1 MVVAFNAAEVRRTLD
16 LFCGGNVAEVRIINA
31 FGSKS
36 RTDAGYF
43 SRYEIAAGAIAG
55 HAMHPK
61 NSGIYFVLNEFAP
74 DLQNR
79 ASNRIAE
86 RIDST
91 ASDADIT
98 RRRWFFIDCDPKRPA
113 GISSSD
119 AEWMAAKATADAVAL
134 FLASRA
140 FPAPIMASSGNGWH
154 LHYRIDVPNNEA
166 ATETVRNAL
175 RELSNRFSNAA
186 VTVDTKVFNAARVC
200 KLYGTVARKGD
211 HSTERPHRVSELVS
225 VPETIHVCDWSKIE
239 ALAADAPKEKPK
251 ATRDKSRTKPR
262 RSIVDRAAAYLQ
274 KIPPAVSGESGHD
287 VTFHAACVL
296 VRDFDLSI
304 EDALPIL
311 AEWNERCVPPWSD
324 RELLHKLQ
332 DADKA
337 PGERG
342 RALQSDRWEPD
353 PITPRFAAVAIAIP
367 ASAQLVHDPDP
378 IVIPEHLRMHK
389 AILDTLGIIYC
400 AAEDTSSAI
409 EIFSDATRKFS
420 RFKDP
425 SAIKSDHLVL
435 AAGHPVMIHVQRTGD
450 DSGQFTLSQV
460 KLAIASVAAQT
471 SAVTEKRGVGVW
483 ESGCNLVIVS
493 SRQLGILNGSPQL
506 SVSQNPVFRNQA
518 YDVGDRCEWIDMP
531 KLAEQICGVGAQP
544 GKLHVDDVFTLQGL
558 FAKWTFRNPD
568 GVIPEVLTGL
578 VMASFVQT
586 LWRWRPQVFLI
597 GQAYAGKTT
606 MMHALAAIFG
616 ALEANSAQ
624 SSAAG
629 IRQAL
634 RNSGRI
640 PLCDE
645 LEKNKHRPEIFEMI
659 RSSGRGDEV
668 FRGTAGQHGHVAFK
682 LQHIFWCASIES
694 GLLTE
699 ADSSRFIVIELQKTN
714 QKIDVPDNDTLDAL
728 GRRLAAS
735 AIVNVRRAR
744 EVADYC
750 LARRPDG
757 VHGRVCESYAVP
769 VSMYAVS
776 VGMSETE
783 ALALFLRALDGIS
796 ESDQVESDAESLLH
810 ELMLSQVQVAG
821 GRRLSLASALESRY
835 QTPVEEALEAVGVI
849 VEGDSVLFNK
859 SLALRYLLTHDWKG
873 KRIDQIL
880 SRIPGVSRVVRRSG
894 KTSLRYICI
903 PRSLFGE
910 LKSDPE
916 PEQASG
922 QNSGRTDPFGQ
933 KFEW

>member
-1 MVVAFNAAEVRRTLD
+1 MVVAFNAAEVRRTLE

-61 NSGIYFVLNEFAP
+61 NSGIYFVLNEFSP

-79 ASNRIAE
+79 ASNRLAE

-91 ASDADIT
+91 ASDADII

-113 GISSSD
+113 GISSSE

-134 FLASRA
+134 FLAGRA

-166 ATETVRNAL
+166 ATETIRNAL
-175 RELSNRFSNAA
+175 RALAAKFSTAA
-186 VTVDTKVFNAARVC
+186 VTIDTKVFNAARVC

-211 HSTERPHRVSELVS
+211 HSPERPHRVSELVS
-225 VPETIHVCDWSKIE
+225 VPDTIHVCDWSKLE
-239 ALAADAPKEKPK
+239 ALAAEAPKEKPK
-251 ATRDKSRTKPR
+251 ATREKSRTKAR
-262 RSIVDRAAAYLQ
+262 RSIVDRAAAYLA

-311 AEWNERCVPPWSD
+311 AEWNDHCSPPWSD

-353 PITPRFAAVAIAIP
+353 PIRPRPPAEVAIP
-367 ASAQLVHDPDP
+367 ATVQLVQDPDP
-378 IVIPEHLRMHK
+378 VVVPEHMRMHK

-400 AAEDTSSAI
+400 AAEDSSSAI

-425 SAIKSDHLVL
+425 SAIKYEQLVL
-435 AAGHPVMIHVQRTGD
+435 AAGHPVMVHVQRTGD
-450 DSGQFTLSQV
+450 DSGQFTLAQV

-506 SVSQNPVFRNQA
+506 TVSQNPVFRNQA
-518 YDVGDRCEWIDMP
+518 YDVGDRCEWIDI
-531 KLAEQICGVGAQP
+531 AQVADQICGVGAQP
-544 GKLHVDDVFTLQGL
+544 GTLHVDDVFSLQSL
-558 FAKWTFRNPD
+558 FAKWSYKNPD
-568 GVIPEVLTGL
+568 AVIPEVLTGL
-578 VMASFVQT
+578 VLGSFVQT

-606 MMHALAAIFG
+606 MMHALAALFG
-616 ALEANSAQ
+616 RLGANSAQ

-634 RNSGRI
+634 RHSGRI
-640 PLCDE
+640 ALCDE
-645 LEKNKHRPEIFEMI
+645 MEKNKHRPEIFEMI
-659 RSSGRGDEV
+659 RSSGRGDDV

-714 QKIDVPDNDTLDAL
+714 QRIDVPDNETLEAM
-728 GRRLAAS
+728 GRRLAAT
-735 AIVNVRRAR
+735 AILNVRRAR

-750 LARRPDG
+750 LTQRPEG

-769 VSMYAVS
+769 VSIYATS
-776 VGMSETE
+776 IGMSQTE
-783 ALALFLRALDGIS
+783 ALDLFHRALAGIS
-796 ESDQVESDAESLLH
+796 ESDQVESDAESLLQ
-810 ELMLSQVQVAG
+810 ELMLSQVQLPG
-821 GRRLSLASALESRY
+821 GRRIALASALDQRY
-835 QTPVEEALEAVGVI
+835 QTSVEEALEAVGVI
-849 VEGDSVLFNK
+849 VDGDSVLFNK
-859 SLALRYLLTHDWKG
+859 SLALRYLLTHEWRG

-880 SRIPGVSRVVRRSG
+880 SRIAGVSRVVRRSG
-894 KTSLRYICI
+894 KTQLRYVSI
-903 PRSLFGE
+903 PRALFGQLRGE
-910 LKSDPE
+910 SSEDT
-916 PEQASG
+916 EQL
-922 QNSGRTDPFGQ
+922 DPFGQ
-933 KFEW
+933 KIDH

>member
-1 MVVAFNAAEVRRTLD
+1 VAVIQFNQADVKRTLD
-16 LFCGGNVAEVRIINA
+16 VFCGGSVAEVRIINA

-43 SRYEIAAGAIAG
+43 SRYEIAAGAIAA

-61 NSGIYFVLNEFAP
+61 NSGIYFVLNEFPA

-79 ASNRIAE
+79 ANNRIAE

-98 RRRWFFIDCDPKRPA
+98 RRKWFFIDCDPKRPA
-113 GISSSD
+113 GISSSE
-119 AEWMAAKATADAVAL
+119 AEWLASRATADAVAA

-140 FPAPIMASSGNGWH
+140 FPAPILANSGNGWH
-154 LHYRIDVPNNEA
+154 LHYRIDVPNNDE
-166 ATETVRNAL
+166 ATETIKNAL
-175 RELSNRFSNAA
+175 RAIAQRFDNGS
-186 VTVDTKVFNAARVC
+186 VKIDVKVFNAARVC
-200 KLYGTVARKGD
+200 KLYGTVSRKGD
-211 HSTERPHRVSELVS
+211 HSPERPHRVSSLER
-225 VPETIHVCDWSKIE
+225 VPDTIHVCDWSKIE
-239 ALAADAPKEKPK
+239 ALAAEAPKEKPK
-251 ATRDKSRTKPR
+251 ATRERSKTRPRKSV
-262 RSIVDRAAAYLQ
+262 VDRAAAYLA

-287 VTFHAACVL
+287 TTFHAACVL

-353 PITPRFAAVAIAIP
+353 PIVRTPAAVAIPEHI
-367 ASAQLVHDPDP
+367 QLVQDPDP
-378 IVIPEHLRMHK
+378 VVVPEHLRMHK

-400 AAEDTSSAI
+400 AADDTSSAI

-425 SAIKSDHLVL
+425 SGIKYEQLVL
-435 AAGHPVMIHVQRTGD
+435 AAGHPIMIHVQRTGD
-450 DSGQFTLSQV
+450 DSGQFTLAQV

-506 SVSQNPVFRNQA
+506 TVSQNPVFRGQA
-518 YDVGDRCEWIDMP
+518 YDVGDRCEWIDMAQ
-531 KLAEQICGVGAQP
+531 LADQICGVGAKP
-544 GKLHVDDVFTLQGL
+544 GTLHVDDVFALQAL
-558 FAKWTFRNPD
+558 FSKWSFRNPD

-606 MMHALAAIFG
+606 MMHALAAMFG
-616 ALEANSAQ
+616 KLEANSAQ

-640 PLCDE
+640 ALCDE
-645 LEKNKHRPEIFEMI
+645 MEKNKHRPEIFEMI

-668 FRGTAGQHGHVAFK
+668 FRGTAGQHGHIAFK
-682 LQHIFWCASIES
+682 LEHIFWCASIES
-694 GLLTE
+694 GLLNE

-714 QKIDVPDNDTLDAL
+714 QKIDVPPNEELDAL
-728 GRRLAAS
+728 GRRLAAT
-735 AIVNVRRAR
+735 AILNVRRAR

-750 LARRPDG
+750 LARRPEG

-769 VSMYAVS
+769 ISMYATS

-783 ALALFLRALDGIS
+783 ALELFLKALNGIS

-810 ELMLSQVQVAG
+810 ELMLSQVPLPG
-821 GRRLSLASALESRY
+821 GRRLSLAAAIDDRY
-835 QTPVEEALEAVGVI
+835 QTPVEEALEAVGVV

-859 SLALRYLLTHDWKG
+859 SLALRYLLTHEWKG

-880 SRIPGVSRVVRRSG
+880 SRIPGISRVVRRSG
-894 KTSLRYICI
+894 KTTLRYIAI
-903 PRSLFGE
+903 PRSLFVQLKGE
-910 LKSDPE
+910 TSTDSV
-916 PEQASG
+916 QV
-922 QNSGRTDPFGQ
+922 DPFGQ
-933 KFEW
+933 PISQ